1 MVTRKDTK
9 RQERCQAPQGV
20 EVALYLTVR
29 SMMFVCLVAG
39 YSREPLVAPQES
51 SLPELAM
58 GSTSCNQTTI

>member
-29 SMMFVCLVAG
+29 MILCLVVS

-51 SLPELAM
+51 SLAELAM
-58 GSTSCNQTTI
+58 GSTSCNQTTM

>member
-29 SMMFVCLVAG
+29 STMMAS

-51 SLPELAM
+51 SLAELAM
-58 GSTSCNQTTI
+58 GSTSCNQTTM

>member
-29 SMMFVCLVAG
+29 MFVCLVAG

-51 SLPELAM
+51 SLAELAM

>member
-29 SMMFVCLVAG
+29 SMMVVS

-51 SLPELAM
+51 SLAELAM
-58 GSTSCNQTTI
+58 GSTSCNQTTM

>member
-29 SMMFVCLVAG
+29 STMVAG

-51 SLPELAM
+51 SLAELAM
-58 GSTSCNQTTI
+58 GSTSCNQTTM

>member
-29 SMMFVCLVAG
+29 SMMVVS

-51 SLPELAM
+51 SLAELAM

>member
-9 RQERCQAPQGV
+9 GQERCQAPQGV

-29 SMMFVCLVAG
+29 SMMVAG

-51 SLPELAM
+51 SLAELAM